1 MLQGLGGEFLGAP
14 GILTGGVHQG
24 AREFDQFIG
33 VDEIE
38 HGPFL
43 RGALNI
49 VTGHEDLRSC
59 VVPVQDR
66 HVDSRFRA
74 RSAPVTAAACP

>member
-1 MLQGLGGEFLGAP
+1 MGGRFLTAP

-24 AREFDQFIG
+24 ARERDQLIG

-43 RGALNI
+43 WGALNI

-59 VVPVQDR
+59 VVPVQGR
-66 HVDSRFRA
+66 
-74 RSAPVTAAACP
+74 